1 MQCVP
6 SLCVLLVLLLVS
18 LSTRVQADTVYLKGG
33 GRIDGKIVKQD
44 ETWVHV
50 ETRKFGVQ
58 KIRRQ
63 NILRVLTAEDE
74 YEERKKACGA
84 EDAKARYELGL
95 WCKENTLF
103 KQAYQEFRAALK
115 ADPDHELARQELG
128 YVRRGDRWVPK
139 DDPIARRYPYAQ
151 ATIYNLA
158 RLTEG
163 EKAWVEPGDP
173 WNDQGLLEREH
184 EPTGLRFV
192 LIPGG
197 VFRMGSDVA
206 SEEQP
211 VHEVRL
217 KPFLL
222 CRTECTERAWIRL
235 GGSRIKRKRGANHPV
250 CGRSFHDLIC
260 WFQKADLRLPSEAE
274 WEYACR
280 AGGKG
285 RWSHGNDVSALKAY
299 AWFRGNVAGV
309 GPYKTAQLLPNPWGL
324 FDLHGNVKEVCA
336 DGWSKSYQGAPT
348 DGGARENRSTG
359 FGSVGGAH
367 RLTVVRGGYWLS
379 TASRC
384 RSAAREFTDM
394 EGGSGDFEILKSNLG
409 LRPARSLPDHPLPR

>member
-285 RWSHGNDVSALKAY
+285 PLEPWQRRLCPEGLCVVPGQRSWGWTVQDGPASAEP
-299 AWFRGNVAGV
+299 V
-309 GPYKTAQLLPNPWGL
+309 GP
-324 FDLHGNVKEVCA
+324 V
-336 DGWSKSYQGAPT
+336 
-348 DGGARENRSTG
+348 
-359 FGSVGGAH
+359 
-367 RLTVVRGGYWLS
+367 
-379 TASRC
+379 
-384 RSAAREFTDM
+384 
-394 EGGSGDFEILKSNLG
+394 
-409 LRPARSLPDHPLPR
+409 RPAREREGSLCRRLEQELPGSPNRRRSAGEQEHGIWQRRWCS